1 MSGFWRELLRIN
13 LSNREKSTE
22 ELSEDFRRKYVGGA
36 GIASRLLYD
45 EVEKG
50 TNPLGPDNKLI
61 MVPGLLLGPA
71 LPRAS
76 KTTFTFKS
84 PLTEGYGKAI
94 VGGWIG
100 DRLKKAGYDA
110 LVIEGKAEEPSI
122 LVIKDGEI
130 SIENASDLWG
140 KDTHETGDILK
151 DRYEG
156 VKTAVIGPAGE
167 KLSKIS
173 IIECDDRQA
182 ARGGPGAVM
191 GSKNLKGIA
200 IAGNKN
206 YPLHDEEKLNEL
218 KSKWRKETVEKGESY
233 VKWGTGGHLHAMN
246 VELGAFPVRN
256 WQTNYFKKAYDKL
269 DDPEAGRIDID
280 PRKWVEKYQDGKRPC
295 PYCPAPCS
303 QYFVA
308 EDTPYGDIAIDG
320 PEYETQYSL
329 GGCTEIDDVE
339 AVTKANEI
347 CDKLGIDTISAGATI
362 SWAMEAYEKGLLET
376 DIDLKFGNPEA
387 MIEAVRRMGK
397 RESELGELLTDGVKE
412 AARKLGKGSEEFAIH
427 VKGMEPAGYE
437 VRGMFGMGLAFSV
450 APRGADHLTSSEYV
464 LEFGGSFWNF
474 EGYDRYDI
482 ESKGLPVKMMEDLM
496 MVYDM
501 TGACKFSR
509 DIYRYKGFLELIE
522 AVTGWDM
529 NITELLIAGER
540 GHNVAKVFNVR
551 EGFDRSDDVLPE
563 RVMTEEIPNGPS
575 EGKRIPRRELEK
587 ALDRY
592 YDARGWNLEGIPTKS
607 KLESLNLPEIAEEI
621 GALKD

>member
-84 PLTEGYGKAI
+84 PLTGGYGKAI

-280 PRKWVEKYQDGKRPC
+280 PRKWVKKYQDGKRPC

>member
-1 MSGFWRELLRIN
+1 MSGFWGKLLRVD
-13 LSNREKSTE
+13 LSNRETSTE
-22 ELSEDFRRKYVGGA
+22 ELSEEFRRKYIGGA

-45 EVEKG
+45 EVEEG
-50 TNPLGPDNKLI
+50 IDPLGPDNKLI

-84 PLTEGYGKAI
+84 PLTGGYGKAI

-110 LVIEGKAEEPSI
+110 LIVEGEAEGPSI
-122 LVIKDGEI
+122 LVIEDGEI
-130 SIENASDLWG
+130 SIEDASDLWG

-167 KLSKIS
+167 ELSKIS

-200 IAGNKN
+200 IDGNKD
-206 YPLHDEEKLNEL
+206 YPLHDEEKLDGL

-269 DDPEAGRIDID
+269 DDPEVGRIDID

-329 GGCTEIDDVE
+329 GGCTEVDDVE

-376 DIDLKFGNPEA
+376 DIDLEFGEAEA

-397 RESELGELLTDGVKE
+397 REGELGELLTDGVKE
-412 AARKLGKGSEEFAIH
+412 AAQKLGKGSEEFAIH

-496 MVYDM
+496 MIYDM

-509 DIYRYKGFLELIE
+509 GVYEDKGFLELIE

-529 NITELLIAGER
+529 DITELMIAGER
-540 GHNVAKVFNVR
+540 GHNVAKAFNVR

-563 RVMTEEIPNGPS
+563 RVMTEEIPEGPS
-575 EGKRIPRRELEK
+575 QGKKIPRRELER

-607 KLESLNLPEIAEEI
+607 KLESLDLPEIAQEL